1 MTGILAKNLS
11 GMEVMGADGVELG
24 TLYNITMDLR
34 TGQLYDVIVEPH
46 DGINPVALDYET
58 DEEGRL
64 EVPVAQVQAVKDY
77 IVVGQ

>member
-11 GMEVMGADGVELG
+11 GMEVMGSDGVELG
-24 TLYNITMDLR
+24 MLYNVTMDLR
-34 TGQLYDVIVEPH
+34 TGQLHDIIVDPNEEV
-46 DGINPVALDYET
+46 NVSSLEYET

-64 EVPVAQVQAVKDY
+64 QVPVAQVQAVKDY